1 MTNDDID
8 LLRNGFENMIISG
21 NVMLFFG
28 NIFYYKHQNSFQP
41 FFSCYLLT
49 YFFLLSGAK

>member
-21 NVMLFFG
+21 NVMLFFE
-28 NIFYYKHQNSFQP
+28 NIFHYKHQNGLQP
-41 FFSCYLLT
+41 FLAAIY
-49 YFFLLSGAK
+49 